1 MAVRDFNNPLIKMD
15 RKSIKHAL
23 MKTCKD
29 HVVLTDIFKHTTKQ
43 QHIYIQVH
51 KQHSPGYIIGHNQVL
66 TNLKRLK

>member
-51 KQHSPGYIIGHNQVL
+51 KQHSPGYMIGHNQL
-66 TNLKRLK
+66 LINLKRLK